1 MSQGN
6 INITGGGEGSKI
18 SGVAAAGNN
27 QSMTGVA
34 LGEINGTVSN
44 TINELPVNSQAD
56 QSELKAL
63 LSQLQEA
70 INACAELNSEDKAE
84 ALEQVKT
91 LAEAGKDPQNGEN
104 HKKAKRATRILKGI
118 TDEIPPTTELI
129 KAVAQLLPAIATL
142 LAL

>member
-6 INITGGGEGSKI
+6 INIQGGGEGSKI
-18 SGVAAAGNN
+18 SGVAAAGKN

-34 LGEINGTVSN
+34 LGEINGTVTNS
-44 TINELPVNSQAD
+44 INQIPTSSEDNKA
-56 QSELKAL
+56 ELKTL

-70 INACAELNSEDKAE
+70 INNCAELNSEDKEE
-84 ALEQVKT
+84 ALEQVNN
-91 LAEAGKDPQNGEN
+91 LAEAGKEPEN
-104 HKKAKRATRILKGI
+104 PAKKKQAKRASRIIKAI
-118 TDEIPPTTELI
+118 TDEIPPTTDLI